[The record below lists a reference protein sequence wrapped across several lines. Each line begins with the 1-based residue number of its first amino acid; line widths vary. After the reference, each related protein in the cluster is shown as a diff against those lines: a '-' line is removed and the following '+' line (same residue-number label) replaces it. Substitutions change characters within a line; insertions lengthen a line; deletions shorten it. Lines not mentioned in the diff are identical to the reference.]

1 MTKKSIKP
9 STLQATYSVSLMF
22 DVEEIEKDL
31 NIKWEDVEE
40 WFVKYTGLK
49 LKMKNGDTLDLDRD
63 FDMNHYTDWKWPEE
77 EMELDKK
84 GFPINEKVSND

>member
-1 MTKKSIKP
+1 MKP
-9 STLQATYSVSLMF
+9 STLQANYHVSLQF

-49 LKMKNGDTLDLDRD
+49 LKMKNGDTLELDRD

-77 EMELDKK
+77 ELELDEK
-84 GFPINEKVSND
+84 GYPID